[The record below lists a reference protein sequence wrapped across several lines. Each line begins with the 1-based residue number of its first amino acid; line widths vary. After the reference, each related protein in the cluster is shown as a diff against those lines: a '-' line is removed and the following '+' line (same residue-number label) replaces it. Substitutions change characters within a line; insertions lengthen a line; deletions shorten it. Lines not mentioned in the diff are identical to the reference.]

1 MDQTEPAWDLYRTF
15 LAVVRGGSFSA
26 AARELGLTQPTAGRH
41 VEALEMTLGTPL
53 FTRSRRGL
61 IPTAVALAIL
71 PHAEA
76 MAAAAAALHRTS
88 SAEADD
94 ERGTVRVTAG
104 QLVGHEVLPAILG
117 TFCSRY
123 PRIELE
129 LTVSDHNEDL
139 LRREADIAVR
149 MARPKQQ
156 LLVAR
161 RIGTV
166 EVGLFAHREYVA
178 AFGQPN
184 KPEDLRGHRL
194 IGFDRDAHGI
204 RSAGGAAA
212 QMRREQ
218 FGFRCDSG
226 AVQIAA
232 MRAGVGIG
240 GYHVQ
245 LARRDPN
252 LLRVLEKTFKFT
264 REMWLAMHRD
274 LRATRRIRLL
284 FDHLA
289 AGLTAYVKSGRR

>member
-26 AARELGLTQPTAGRH
+26 AARDLGLAQPTAGRH
-41 VEALEMTLGTPL
+41 VEALEATLGTSL

-94 ERGTVRVTAG
+94 ERGTVRVTSG
-104 QLVGHEVLPAILG
+104 QLVGHEVLPPILG
-117 TFCSRY
+117 DFCSRY
-123 PRIELE
+123 PKIELE
-129 LTVSDHNEDL
+129 VTITDHNEDL

-149 MARPKQQ
+149 MARPKQE

-161 RIGTV
+161 RIGIV
-166 EVGLFAHREYVA
+166 EVGLFAHRKYAA
-178 AFGQPN
+178 AFGLPN
-184 KPEDLRGHRL
+184 RPEDLRGHRM
-194 IGFDRDAHGI
+194 IGFDRDAHGV

-212 QMRREQ
+212 QMRREH
-218 FGFRCDSG
+218 FGFRCDST

-232 MRAGVGIG
+232 MHAGAGIG

-245 LARRDPN
+245 LARRHPD
-252 LLRVLEKTFKFT
+252 LVRVLEKTFKF
-264 REMWLAMHRD
+264 RRQMWLAMHRD

-289 AGLTAYVKSGRR
+289 SGLAAYVKGR